1 MSVGRLNYN
10 LALGD
15 KRASAVKETLLAGG
29 VSSRMSGRLALVKR
43 SRSVRSTM
51 SLVGSRTAAATS
63 VVREYLQIAEVCASG
78 SLRVCDRYSRCGV
91 DPDAQWH

>member
-1 MSVGRLNYN
+1 
-10 LALGD
+10 
-15 KRASAVKETLLAGG
+15 
-29 VSSRMSGRLALVKR
+29 
-43 SRSVRSTM
+43 M

-91 DPDAQWH
+91 DPDVQWH

>member
-1 MSVGRLNYN
+1 
-10 LALGD
+10 
-15 KRASAVKETLLAGG
+15 
-29 VSSRMSGRLALVKR
+29 
-43 SRSVRSTM
+43 M